1 MDKISEIL
9 NSVKERVSNPLIFS
23 FLISWLV
30 YNWKIPVALIWFDK
44 EQISANGSKSI
55 FDFIEDEWK
64 KNGYFW
70 IPLFIALGYTFIF
83 PIIKNLISATQ
94 TWMSKWGENL
104 NLRLSKDGRIGI
116 EKYLKLRNEYSEK
129 IEELESIIAKE
140 GELREYNK
148 SLFIEKTTLDANS
161 YELQK
166 KIEEIESELNN
177 ISNSSFLNGQW
188 RYIHNDVVGNKIIE
202 NIKIIDGKWY
212 MILNGN
218 IDSSPKYYIE
228 EFFFNKKLKKIIFLK
243 FEYYGN
249 NNNAIIRTNVL
260 NYNIHQNS
268 LEGNE
273 DDMKVKYEK
282 LPDINNII

>member
-104 NLRLSKDGRIGI
+104 NLRL
-116 EKYLKLRNEYSEK
+116 
-129 IEELESIIAKE
+129 
-140 GELREYNK
+140 
-148 SLFIEKTTLDANS
+148 
-161 YELQK
+161 
-166 KIEEIESELNN
+166 
-177 ISNSSFLNGQW
+177 
-188 RYIHNDVVGNKIIE
+188 
-202 NIKIIDGKWY
+202 
-212 MILNGN
+212 
-218 IDSSPKYYIE
+218 
-228 EFFFNKKLKKIIFLK
+228 
-243 FEYYGN
+243 
-249 NNNAIIRTNVL
+249 
-260 NYNIHQNS
+260 
-268 LEGNE
+268 
-273 DDMKVKYEK
+273 
-282 LPDINNII
+282 